1 MTQFRKT
8 GDKQKYNFRDSGCI
22 GRHCWAQGPYFH
34 RAATSGGSRATGDC
48 SHCCLSRA
56 YRGCPT
62 DADKDGLRAE
72 RKAAGWKEVR

>member
-8 GDKQKYNFRDSGCI
+8 GEKQKYDFRDSDCI
-22 GRHCWAQGPYFH
+22 GRHCWAPGPYYH
-34 RAATSGGSRATGDC
+34 RGATSGGSRATGDC

-62 DADKDGLRAE
+62 DARLNELAKQ
-72 RKAAGWKEVR
+72 RKEEGWKQV